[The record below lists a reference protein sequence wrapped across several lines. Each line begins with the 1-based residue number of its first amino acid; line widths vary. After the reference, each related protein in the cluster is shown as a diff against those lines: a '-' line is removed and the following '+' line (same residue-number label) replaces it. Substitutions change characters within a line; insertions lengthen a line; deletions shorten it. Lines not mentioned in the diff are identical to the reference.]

1 MGVNDTKADES
12 AGLDEAVFSGCADI
26 VHGGFSGFPH
36 EGITGAR
43 LEDDDVREG
52 VRTVDALVGGV
63 VLRREMT
70 A

>member
-1 MGVNDTKADES
+1 MSFMA
-12 AGLDEAVFSGCADI
+12 
-26 VHGGFSGFPH
+26 GFSGFPR

-52 VRTVDALVGGV
+52 VRAVDAREGGV

-70 A
+70 V